1 MQEMTECKNE
11 ILSLKSIVREII
23 YLFLRKKNIIL
34 QVLSEN
40 RMTRQSSSNMNNRSL
55 NISSTSTSGDLSTPV
70 RNKKQVQSTI
80 VKKDINTPPR
90 SQSVTTTRVLLKNVK
105 SSGYGQ
111 QSPAFATPGRTF
123 RK

>member
-1 MQEMTECKNE
+1 
-11 ILSLKSIVREII
+11 
-23 YLFLRKKNIIL
+23 
-34 QVLSEN
+34 
-40 RMTRQSSSNMNNRSL
+40 MTRQSSANINM
-55 NISSTSTSGDLSTPV
+55 SSTSTSGDLSTPV

-80 VKKDINTPPR
+80 VKNNINTPPR
-90 SQSVTTTRVLLKNVK
+90 SHSVTTTRVLLKNVK